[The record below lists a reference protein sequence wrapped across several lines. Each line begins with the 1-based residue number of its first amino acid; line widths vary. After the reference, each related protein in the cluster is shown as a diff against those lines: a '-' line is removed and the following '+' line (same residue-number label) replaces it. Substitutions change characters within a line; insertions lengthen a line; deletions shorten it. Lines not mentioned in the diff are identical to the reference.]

1 MKQLQQI
8 VAMLS
13 TLFLLAGNA
22 SAVLHDLGALGATY
36 PIAEKDAIEEIEEKA
51 SKTDWSKHFNKK
63 KMEKAVKG
71 YRPENLVKLPR
82 AGETRSFNVDMTYTL
97 DFDITDNHGQIL
109 YPKGFMFNPLDYIDF
124 PRTLIVID
132 ATDEDQ
138 VAWLKSSDHVYT
150 ATILITDG
158 AFWDLSN
165 SLGRALFYADKQIV
179 ERFGLKAVPSII
191 RQSGRYMEVKE
202 IAMEK
207 KDETDQLDSNSA
219 YMPMFD

>member
-8 VAMLS
+8 VTMLS
-13 TLFLLAGNA
+13 VLFLLSGNA
-22 SAVLHDLGALGATY
+22 SAVLHDLGSFGATY
-36 PIAEKDAIEEIEEKA
+36 SIAEKDAIEEIEEKA
-51 SKTDWSKHFNKK
+51 GNTDWSKHFNKE

-71 YRPENLVKLPR
+71 YRPENLVRLPR
-82 AGETRSFNVDMTYTL
+82 AGENRSFNVDMTYTL

-109 YPKGFMFNPLDYIDF
+109 YPKGFTFNPLDYIDF

-138 VAWLKSSDHVYT
+138 VAWLKSSEHVYT

-179 ERFGLKAVPSII
+179 ERLKIKAVPSII
-191 RQSGRYMEVKE
+191 KQSGRYMEVKE
-202 IAMEK
+202 IAIEK

>member
-1 MKQLQQI
+1 
-8 VAMLS
+8 MLS
-13 TLFLLAGNA
+13 ALFLFSGNA
-22 SAVLHDLGALGATY
+22 SAVLHDLGSFGATY
-36 PIAEKDAIEEIEEKA
+36 SIAEKDTIEEIKEKA
-51 SKTDWSKHFNKK
+51 SKTDWSKHFNKE
-63 KMEKAVKG
+63 KMEKAVKD
-71 YRPENLVKLPR
+71 YRPENLVRLPR

-109 YPKGFMFNPLDYIDF
+109 YPKGFTFNPLDYIDF
-124 PRTLIVID
+124 PRTLVVID

-138 VAWLKSSDHVYT
+138 VAWLKSSEHAYT

-179 ERFGLKAVPSII
+179 ERLKIEAVPSII
-191 RQSGRYMEVKE
+191 KQSGRYMEVKE
-202 IAMEK
+202 IAIEK

-219 YMPMFD
+219 HMPMFD